1 MLGCFLSQ
9 CMCFWIIVCLVII
22 SLVGICIMQASSVIH
37 SDQSDH
43 LKNQYQCQLQ
53 KLVNADVDNLVQ
65 LKAKSILD
73 RR

>member
-1 MLGCFLSQ
+1 MRYAGLL
-9 CMCFWIIVCLVII
+9 
-22 SLVGICIMQASSVIH
+22 VIH

-65 LKAKSILD
+65 AQSEKHSGS
-73 RR
+73 

>member
-1 MLGCFLSQ
+1 
-9 CMCFWIIVCLVII
+9 
-22 SLVGICIMQASSVIH
+22 VIH

-53 KLVNADVDNLVQ
+53 KLVNADVDNLVK